1 MSCSCNNQVQGT
13 GSFFTP
19 FTGLIGGIG
28 SIGRVLLP
36 VIAPPLVGIG
46 VDWTIGKLLPKP
58 KETSPATPAPLA
70 PHVEQAQNQQRE
82 SKISL
87 GVGAVVVAGLA
98 LYLLTKR
105 RR

>member
-1 MSCSCNNQVQGT
+1 MTCSCNNRIQGT

-19 FTGLIGGIG
+19 FLGAIGGVF
-28 SIGRVLLP
+28 RVAAPVVLP
-36 VIAPPLVGIG
+36 TFVGIG
-46 VDWTIGKLLPKP
+46 ADFLINKIVPKP
-58 KETSPATPAPLA
+58 KDSSPSTPAPLA

-82 SKISL
+82 TKISL

>member
-1 MSCSCNNQVQGT
+1 MSCSCNNRIQGT

-19 FTGLIGGIG
+19 IFGAIGGAF
-28 SIGRVLLP
+28 RVAAPVLLP
-36 VIAPPLVGIG
+36 TAIGIG
-46 VDWTIGKLLPKP
+46 TEFLINKIVPKP
-58 KETSPATPAPLA
+58 KESSPSTPAPLA
-70 PHVEQAQNQQRE
+70 PAVEQAQTEQRE
-82 SKISL
+82 AKISL